1 MHPDQDYEDALT
13 GFVKRLLGSADSE
26 AFRSDLESLSATLAW
41 FGALNSISMILIKYT
56 AAGVPDLYQG
66 NELMDLSLVD
76 PDNRRPVDY
85 AARSSWLD
93 RLDALAAGDDM
104 AGGAS
109 ALASAPHD
117 GGAKLWTT
125 WRLLDLRRQHPVLF
139 REGGYTALQATG
151 SEASHVV
158 AYTRDPRGSGA
169 GRRRRPAVRRPRHDR
184 RIAGCRSRLRLL
196 AAARRRR
203 LEGHRRATAGL
214 ARWRALRACL
224 HRRSVDRA
232 ERRVAGRRPFRAF
245 PGRRPDG
252 AGPTRNC
259 IEGNVMS
266 LFGKSKPTLSV
277 ADLIVQTLAD
287 IGVQR
292 IWGVTGDSLNA
303 INDSLRRLEKIDWMH
318 VRNEEA
324 GAFAAGA
331 EAAVTGELAVCAGS
345 CGPGHVHLIN
355 GLYDC
360 QRNHVPVLAI
370 AAHIPSSEIGLGYFQ
385 ETHPTELFRECSHFC
400 EMLQDPAQLPEL
412 LHRAIRTAIGRKG
425 VAVLVIP
432 GDVSMKDAPE
442 NARPTLALPVAPR
455 IVPDAGEIEKLATLL
470 NDAGRVTLLCG
481 AGTAGAH
488 AEVVALAGALQAPI
502 VHAFRGKEH
511 IEWDNP
517 FDVGMTGLI
526 GFSSG
531 YHAMMECDTLLML
544 GTDFPIATSIPRR
557 RRSCR
562 STATRP
568 RWAVAR
574 NCRSASSATC
584 ARRRR
589 CCCRRSAR
597 DAARSFWRPR
607 SSTTSARAKASTN
620 SRRHG
625 TATSRSI
632 RNTSPAS

>member
-1 MHPDQDYEDALT
+1 
-13 GFVKRLLGSADSE
+13 
-26 AFRSDLESLSATLAW
+26 
-41 FGALNSISMILIKYT
+41 
-56 AAGVPDLYQG
+56 
-66 NELMDLSLVD
+66 
-76 PDNRRPVDY
+76 
-85 AARSSWLD
+85 
-93 RLDALAAGDDM
+93 
-104 AGGAS
+104 
-109 ALASAPHD
+109 
-117 GGAKLWTT
+117 
-125 WRLLDLRRQHPVLF
+125 
-139 REGGYTALQATG
+139 
-151 SEASHVV
+151 
-158 AYTRDPRGSGA
+158 
-169 GRRRRPAVRRPRHDR
+169 
-184 RIAGCRSRLRLL
+184 
-196 AAARRRR
+196 
-203 LEGHRRATAGL
+203 
-214 ARWRALRACL
+214 
-224 HRRSVDRA
+224 
-232 ERRVAGRRPFRAF
+232 
-245 PGRRPDG
+245 
-252 AGPTRNC
+252 
-259 IEGNVMS
+259 MS

-455 IVPDAGEIEKLATLL
+455 IVPDAGEIEKLAALL

-481 AGTAGAH
+481 SGTAGAH
-488 AEVVALAGALQAPI
+488 AEVVALASALQAPI

-544 GTDFPIATSIPRR
+544 GTDFPYRNFYPEKATIVQIDSDPTALGRRAQLTMGIVGDVREAASMLLPRIRAGRSPKFLESALKHYVSAREGLDELATPREGDEPLHPQYVARVVNALANDDAVFTADVGTPSVWAARYLTMNGRR
-557 RRSCR
+557 RLVGSFNHGSMANAMPQALGAQAAFPGRQVISL
-562 STATRP
+562 SGDGGLTMLMGEMLTAVQMKLPIKIVVFNNSSLGFVEMEQKAAGYVDTNVSLKNP
-568 RWAVAR
+568 DFGAIAR
-574 NCRSASSATC
+574 EMGFFGRRVERSADLEQVLREAFAHDGPALVDVVT
-584 ARRRR
+584 
-589 CCCRRSAR
+589 
-597 DAARSFWRPR
+597 DPMELVMPPKIKAAQVKGFSLY
-607 SSTTSARAKASTN
+607 
-620 SRRHG
+620 
-625 TATSRSI
+625 SI
-632 RNTSPAS
+632 RAVMNGRGDELLELAKTNLLRS